1 MRIRTESHDCPR
13 NTRKGR
19 KDVMSCERYEAVHSR
34 RAFLGKCGLGV
45 GAAAL
50 ARVMG
55 ADAFAA
61 VGGARGLPH
70 FPAKAKRVICLFQ
83 SGGPS
88 HLDLLD
94 PKPLLAERF
103 NEDLPD
109 SVRQGQRITGMVA

>member
-1 MRIRTESHDCPR
+1 ML
-13 NTRKGR
+13 GA
-19 KDVMSCERYEAVHSR
+19 EAMTKP
-34 RAFLGKCGLGV
+34 AGGLP
-45 GAAAL
+45 
-50 ARVMG
+50 
-55 ADAFAA
+55 
-61 VGGARGLPH
+61 GLPH

-109 SVRQGQRITGMVA
+109 SVRQGQRITGMVASQARLPERLVQTLSVG